1 MKKIIF
7 AVLIL
12 FTLLVSAAYADENA
26 RQQPGNRNG
35 LPNGYVNGLPGGLKN
50 GPKKSPENNTW
61 QRKYPQGL
69 KNGELKSEAEQ
80 AAPAEQETEQT
91 TGDTLMYQ
99 YSTTVEKE
107 KPELDEVTRQL
118 ISNYRKN
125 PTQENYDLLRAQVG
139 INYDKVLTKKQAKLE
154 ELKATARE
162 QSKITEMEE
171 IVAEMILERENRINQ
186 TMSRFT
192 DPRLRPNSSVSQ
204 DGYVPV
210 MGAQVNVYI
219 AQTPVT
225 KREYALFI
233 AETGYDAPQNWENGS
248 YEAGQDDYP
257 VVHVSRADAE
267 AYCDWLSSRD
277 DAAEYRL
284 PSEAEWELAA
294 GHMPKDADMNSGIS
308 DGITSVYAYSQ
319 TTAASGAIDMWGN
332 VWEWTST
339 DREDS
344 GDADVKGGAW
354 DAPKTKCRT
363 ENRNESKEQ
372 NQHYE
377 NVGFRVIKV
386 EL

>member
-1 MKKIIF
+1 MKKIAI
-7 AVLIL
+7 AILLL
-12 FTLLVSAAYADENA
+12 FTLLASAAYAEDNA
-26 RQQPGNRNG
+26 RTQPGNRNS

-50 GPKKSPENNTW
+50 DPIENTR

-69 KNGELKSEAEQ
+69 KNGELKSDTAQ
-80 AAPAEQETEQT
+80 TAPANQETEHAT
-91 TGDTLMYQ
+91 DDTLMYQ
-99 YSTTVEKE
+99 YSTTIEKE

-118 ISNYRKN
+118 IANYRKN
-125 PTQENYDLLRAQVG
+125 PTQENYDLLRDQVG
-139 INYDKVLTKKQAKLE
+139 INYDKVLAKKQAKLE

-192 DPRLRPNSSVSQ
+192 DPRLRPDSSVPQ

-225 KREYALFI
+225 NEEYALFI
-233 AETGYDAPQNWENGS
+233 AETGYAAPQNWKNGS
-248 YEAGQDDYP
+248 YEVGQDDYP
-257 VVHVSRADAE
+257 VVHVSRTDAE
-267 AYCDWLSSRD
+267 AYCAWLSSRD
-277 DAAEYRL
+277 EAAEYRL

-294 GHMPKDADMNSGIS
+294 GHMPKDADMNSGVS

-339 DREDS
+339 DREDT
-344 GDADVKGGAW
+344 GDAAVKGGAW
-354 DAPKTKCRT
+354 DSPKTNCRT
-363 ENRNESKEQ
+363 ENRNESRDQ
-372 NQHYE
+372 AQSYE
-377 NVGFRVIKV
+377 NVGFRVVK
-386 EL
+386 EKLDYD